1 MADPAPTSPAVALLL
16 EMRSHGFLAARISVD
31 GDAVQLDGIV
41 DLRVEAKRRLAA
53 GPATEPRGVAGLYAD
68 FGGPAME
75 KIRELAEEVT
85 TPRTPRSAAGPLA
98 TVSDIE
104 DDE

>member
-1 MADPAPTSPAVALLL
+1 MADPPHTSPVVALLL

-41 DLRVEAKRRLAA
+41 DLRVEAKRRLIG
-53 GPATEPRGVAGLYAD
+53 GPAPEAPRGVAGLYAD

-75 KIRELAEEVT
+75 TIRELAEEAT
-85 TPRTPRSAAGPLA
+85 APRTPRSAAGPLSL
-98 TVSDIE
+98 VE